1 MKTALMQNMMRLVN
15 LYAPDDVR
23 VDQVPEPVAGDDDVV
38 VRVQHCGIC
47 GSDLGYVAAGGLAG
61 PTGSA
66 MPLGHELSGTVHSV
80 GQHVSDIAVGDR
92 VCVNP
97 MGAGN
102 AIGNGGGE
110 GGFADYLLV
119 RNASAGDAVYRLP
132 DHLGM
137 RDGALVEPLAVGMH
151 AVNQARPKPGE
162 KAVIF
167 GVGAIGLSSIAALRY
182 KGITDVLALD
192 FSAERRERALSMG
205 ASDARSPADLD
216 LLAYLSERHGAHTLQ
231 GWMPVVGTDI
241 FIDAAG
247 ANSIVKSV
255 LDVCKQGA
263 RLIVAGLHRTPVDV
277 DLMMVLMKELSIT
290 GSMAYPTEFPEV
302 LDMLQNTDMDLS
314 AMVSHHFPLDEF
326 NQAFAVACSPEAGA
340 KVIIDMQS

>member
-1 MKTALMQNMMRLVN
+1 MRLVN
-15 LYAPDDVR
+15 LYAPEEFR
-23 VDQVPEPVAGDDDVV
+23 IDQVPEPVAGDDDVV
-38 VRVQHCGIC
+38 VRVEYCGIC
-47 GSDLGYVAAGGLAG
+47 GSDVGYVSLGGLAG
-61 PTGSA
+61 PTESA
-66 MPLGHELSGTVHSV
+66 MPLGHELAGTIYSV
-80 GQHVSDIAVGDR
+80 GRNVSGLAAGDR

-110 GGFADYLLV
+110 GGFADLLLV
-119 RNASAGDAVYRLP
+119 RNASAGDSIYKLP
-132 DHLGM
+132 EHLDM
-137 RDGALVEPLAVGMH
+137 RNGALVEPLAVGMH
-151 AVNQARPKPGE
+151 AVNQARPEQGE
-162 KAVIF
+162 RAVIF
-167 GVGAIGLSSIAALRY
+167 GVGAIGLSCIAALRY
-182 KGITDVLALD
+182 KGVTDILALD
-192 FSAERRERALSMG
+192 YSAERRERALRMG
-205 ASDARSPADLD
+205 ALEVCSPEDLD
-216 LLAYLSERHGAHTLQ
+216 LMDYLGERHGKQTLQ

-263 RLIVAGLHRTPVDV
+263 RLVVAGLHRTPVEL

-302 LDMLQNTDMDLS
+302 LDMLSNSELDLA

-326 NQAFAVACSPEAGA
+326 DKAFAVARSPAAGA
-340 KVIIDMQS
+340 KVIIDIQN